1 MAFVVV
7 AVAWPFAYP
16 PKSLYSDPK
25 SCRGW
30 SGRGDKDKTME
41 FVNFKSFNGYNTR
54 EEIRG
59 TRRMLI

>member
-30 SGRGDKDKTME
+30 SGRGDKNKTME
-41 FVNFKSFNGYNTR
+41 FVNFKSFNRYKG
-54 EEIRG
+54 EIRG